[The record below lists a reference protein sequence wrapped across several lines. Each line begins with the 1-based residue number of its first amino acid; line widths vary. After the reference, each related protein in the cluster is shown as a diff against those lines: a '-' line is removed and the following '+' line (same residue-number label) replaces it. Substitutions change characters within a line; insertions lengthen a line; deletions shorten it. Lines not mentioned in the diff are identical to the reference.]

1 MKKILSSAMILM
13 MILCCATP
21 CFAAKDT
28 LNNEKLS
35 ASMDVEAK
43 YIRLYTE
50 EEGYTTIKGEDGKF
64 SETTDSGLKVELEA
78 EEEKLSL
85 IVHEVTAEDRE
96 AAKWFQMHFLGAG
109 NIAPLEFF
117 LADENGVRHE
127 LKAGTEI
134 TLTGLKEGQYVVRM
148 SSDGHKD
155 RIPEAVVNGSI
166 TFKTTEAAH
175 YYVVVTP
182 KIGGSGEGESETQKP
197 ETEKPETEKPE
208 TEKPETEKPETE
220 KPENTTGEPDTGDH
234 SHLWLWIGL
243 MGVSF
248 AGMIVVGRKMKKA

>member
-28 LNNEKLS
+28 LHNEKLS
-35 ASMDVEAK
+35 ASMNVEAK
-43 YIRLYTE
+43 YLRIYQKE
-50 EEGYTTIKGEDGKF
+50 DGYTSIKGEDGKF

-78 EEEKLSL
+78 EEEKLTL
-85 IVHEVTAEDRE
+85 IVHEITAEDE
-96 AAKWFQMHFLGAG
+96 AAAKWFQMHFLGAE

-117 LADENGVRHE
+117 MADENGARHE

-134 TLTGLKEGQYVVRM
+134 TLTGLKEGQYIVQV
-148 SSDGHKD
+148 SADGHKD

-166 TFKTTEAAH
+166 TFKTTEAGQ

-182 KIGGSGEGESETQKP
+182 KIGGSGEGEGESQPGGEQGGVQEPETDKPETQKP
-197 ETEKPETEKPE
+197 ETERPGH
-208 TEKPETEKPETE
+208 
-220 KPENTTGEPDTGDH
+220 TTGEPDTGDH

-243 MGVSF
+243 MAASAVGV
-248 AGMIVVGRKMKKA
+248 AVVAKKRKA